1 MTTRTAMRSSTRKP
15 ATHERPARREPTR
28 PQVRRSAG
36 EADAGV
42 VDLTRVVEARRR
54 IASGW
59 YDRSDVRKSLVEAVL
74 QEMRGR

>member
-1 MTTRTAMRSSTRKP
+1 MSTRTVAPRGSTTRARKP
-15 ATHERPARREPTR
+15 AAPNRPARR
-28 PQVRRSAG
+28 
-36 EADAGV
+36 DAKASI

-74 QEMRGR
+74 QEIRNR